1 MIALRSTLAR
11 TALAAGLAG
20 LLAPMA
26 VTPAATAKAVP
37 QLVAIR
43 ADRHPGIDRLV
54 FEFRNG
60 LPPTRIAEYVPKLI
74 ADGSGHTVPVP
85 GSAKLALRFFDARGH
100 SDQGGSTYGAARR
113 TYALPGVIQVV
124 NTGDWE
130 ATLSFGVG
138 LAKKASYRMYTLTN
152 PSRVVVDFTV
162 NYRTVPVKVHFL
174 DLPREPKLKAVSR
187 QVIPP
192 STANG
197 ALQRLFAGPT
207 AAEQKAGLRFVA
219 SGATGFSKL
228 TVKNKVARVYLTG
241 NVRSGGSTF
250 TVANHIN
257 ATLKGFTSIKWVKIY
272 DAAGHT
278 ERPNGNSD
286 SIPESLE
293 P

>member
-1 MIALRSTLAR
+1 MITLRSVLTG
-11 TALAAGLAG
+11 TALTVG
-20 LLAPMA
+20 LLAPLA
-26 VTPAATAKAVP
+26 ATPAATADTVP
-37 QLVAIR
+37 QLVAVR
-43 ADRHPGIDRLV
+43 ADRHPGVDRLV

-100 SDQGGSTYGAARR
+100 NDQGGSTYGAARR

-138 LAKKASYRMYTLTN
+138 LAKKVPFRMYTLTK
-152 PSRVVVDFTV
+152 PSRVVVDFAV
-162 NYRTVPVKVHFL
+162 KYRTVPVKVHFL

-187 QVIPP
+187 PVVPP

-197 ALQRLFAGPT
+197 ALLRLFAGPT
-207 AAEQKAGLRFVA
+207 EAERKAGLRFVN

-228 TVKNKVARVYLTG
+228 TVTNKVARVYLTG

-250 TVANHIN
+250 TVADHIR
-257 ATLKGFTSIKWVKIY
+257 ATLKGFSSIRWVKIY
-272 DAAGHT
+272 DASGRT
-278 ERPNGNSD
+278 ERPNGNGD

>member
-1 MIALRSTLAR
+1 MITIRSLLVGALLTPA
-11 TALAAGLAG
+11 
-20 LLAPMA
+20 LLAPA
-26 VTPAATAKAVP
+26 ALLPASATAKAVP
-37 QLVAIR
+37 QLVAVR
-43 ADRHPGIDRLV
+43 ADRHPGVDRLV

-85 GSAKLALRFFDARGH
+85 GAAKLALRFFDARGH
-100 SDQGGSTYGAARR
+100 DDTGGSTYGASRR

-138 LAKKASYRMYTLTN
+138 LAKKVPYRMYTLTK
-152 PSRVVVDFTV
+152 PSRIVVDFTV
-162 NYRTVPVKVHFL
+162 GYRTVPVKAYFL

-187 QVIPP
+187 PVIPP
-192 STANG
+192 STAHG

-207 AAEQKAGLRFVA
+207 AAERAAGLRFVN
-219 SGATGFSKL
+219 SGATGYSKL
-228 TVKNKVARVYLTG
+228 TVTNKVARVYLTG
-241 NVRSGGSTF
+241 NVKSGGATF
-250 TVANHIN
+250 TIANHLN
-257 ATLKGFTSIKWVKIY
+257 ATLKQFPAVKWVKIY
-272 DAAGHT
+272 DAAGRT
-278 ERPNGNSD
+278 QRPGGTGD

>member
-1 MIALRSTLAR
+1 MIALRSALVR
-11 TALAAGLAG
+11 TALAAGL
-20 LLAPMA
+20 LVPLV

-43 ADRHPGIDRLV
+43 ADRHPGVDRLV

-100 SDQGGSTYGAARR
+100 SDAGGSTYGAARR

-138 LAKKASYRMYTLTN
+138 LAKKVPYRMYTLTG

-174 DLPREPKLKAVSR
+174 DLPREPRLKAVTR

-197 ALQRLFAGPT
+197 ALLRLFAGPT
-207 AAEQKAGLRFVA
+207 TAERTAGLRFVN

-228 TVKNKVARVYLTG
+228 TVTNRVARVYLTG

-250 TVANHIN
+250 TIANHIN
-257 ATLKGFTSIKWVKIY
+257 ATLKGFSTIKWVKIY
-272 DAAGHT
+272 DASGKT
-278 ERPNGNSD
+278 ERPNGNTD